1 MSEAP
6 PGSAGAGARAR
17 PQSVLFA
24 CTYNAI
30 RSPMAEA
37 LAKHFFGRQ
46 IYFASAGLR
55 SGELDGFAVAVMD
68 ELGVGIAKHK
78 PQTFEDLEDA
88 SFDLIVTLSPEAHH
102 KALEFTRTLAVDVV
116 YWPTIDPTAVQG
128 SREAILGAY
137 RGVRDSLQKRIMEA
151 FDWRPMGTL

>member
-68 ELGVGIAKHK
+68 ELGMGIAKHK

>member
-68 ELGVGIAKHK
+68 ELGIGIAKHK

-128 SREAILGAY
+128 SREAILSAY

>member
-68 ELGVGIAKHK
+68 ELGMGIAKHK

-88 SFDLIVTLSPEAHH
+88 SFDLIVTLAPEAHH

-128 SREAILGAY
+128 SREAILSAY

>member
-1 MSEAP
+1 
-6 PGSAGAGARAR
+6 
-17 PQSVLFA
+17 
-24 CTYNAI
+24 
-30 RSPMAEA
+30 
-37 LAKHFFGRQ
+37 
-46 IYFASAGLR
+46 
-55 SGELDGFAVAVMD
+55 
-68 ELGVGIAKHK
+68 
-78 PQTFEDLEDA
+78 
-88 SFDLIVTLSPEAHH
+88 VTLSPEAHH